1 VPKINLMEIIQKM
14 FRDRLRE
21 ELKKF
26 DEKREKALENDERI
40 WVFLNQLPTEYTG
53 KNYSSKEISDK
64 EKINLK
70 DLLQYNEQ
78 CFPPCMRNM
87 FDELIK
93 NNHLKHFARLSLGLF
108 LKGAGLSLED

>member
-1 VPKINLMEIIQKM
+1 MKNFEKLVDQSFEIMHI
-14 FRDRLRE
+14 
-21 ELKKF
+21 
-26 DEKREKALENDERI
+26 
-40 WVFLNQLPTEYTG
+40 
-53 KNYSSKEISDK
+53 EISDK